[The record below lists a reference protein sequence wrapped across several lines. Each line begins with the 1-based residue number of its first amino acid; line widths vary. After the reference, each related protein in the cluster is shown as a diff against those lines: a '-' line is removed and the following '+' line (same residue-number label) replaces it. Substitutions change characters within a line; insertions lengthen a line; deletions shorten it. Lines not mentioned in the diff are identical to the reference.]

1 MGTLAK
7 PFGRA
12 KSTGRYVRRSLD
24 RLMMAIRLIV
34 APALLACAVA
44 LAACG
49 ASEKPNP
56 TDPAYAGNYG
66 PTQNTGGSLGGE
78 GGLLSI
84 GTAKARPD
92 AAGGGLGVNAY
103 LWRGALDTLGF
114 MPLASADPFGGVI
127 ITDWFSPAGST
138 GERFKA
144 TAYILGRQL
153 RSDGIRIAIF
163 RQVLENGQWV
173 DAPVSPVTVNE
184 IEDKVL
190 ARARQLR
197 EQSSSG

>member
-1 MGTLAK
+1 
-7 PFGRA
+7 
-12 KSTGRYVRRSLD
+12 
-24 RLMMAIRLIV
+24 MMALRFPV
-34 APALLACAVA
+34 VPALLTCLVA

-49 ASEKPNP
+49 SSKTNS
-56 TDPAYAGNYG
+56 TDPAYLGNQG
-66 PTQNTGGSLGGE
+66 PTQNTGGSIAGDQS
-78 GGLLSI
+78 LLSI
-84 GTAKARPD
+84 GTAKTPAD
-92 AAGGGLGVNAY
+92 TGGGTGGGLGVNAF

-127 ITDWFSPAGST
+127 ITDWYSPSGSN

-153 RSDGIRIAIF
+153 RSDGIRVAIF

-197 EQSSSG
+197 EQSGNG

>member
-1 MGTLAK
+1 
-7 PFGRA
+7 
-12 KSTGRYVRRSLD
+12 
-24 RLMMAIRLIV
+24 MAIRSLV
-34 APALLACAVA
+34 APALLACALA

-49 ASEKPNP
+49 GINTTPNP
-56 TDPAYAGNYG
+56 TDPRYIGNQG
-66 PTQNTGGSLGGE
+66 PFSGTNTGGSIGGDQ
-78 GGLLSI
+78 GLLTLGNS
-84 GTAKARPD
+84 KAGGD
-92 AAGGGLGVNAY
+92 AGAGGGGLGVNAY

-127 ITDWFSPAGST
+127 ITDWYTPVGGS

-153 RSDGIRIAIF
+153 RSDGIRVAIF

-173 DAPVSPVTVNE
+173 DAPVNPGTTSE

-197 EQSSSG
+197 EQSNPG

>member
-1 MGTLAK
+1 M
-7 PFGRA
+7 
-12 KSTGRYVRRSLD
+12 
-24 RLMMAIRLIV
+24 
-34 APALLACAVA
+34 
-44 LAACG
+44 
-49 ASEKPNP
+49 KPNSTNP
-56 TDPAYAGNYG
+56 NYVGNQG
-66 PTQNTGGSLGGE
+66 PDNNTGGSIGGDQ
-78 GGLLSI
+78 GLLTI
-84 GTAKARPD
+84 GNAKTPNDGGAG
-92 AAGGGLGVNAY
+92 GGGLGVNAY

-127 ITDWFSPAGST
+127 ITDWYTPAGGN

-153 RSDGIRIAIF
+153 RSDGIRVAIF

-173 DAPVSPVTVNE
+173 DAPVSPVTTAE

-197 EQSSSG
+197 EQSNPS